1 MSTATD
7 FLKGIPGPPTAEETA
22 ADSSRFAPLIQ
33 MVSRFASVQDWVSLG
48 ILIYMMAN
56 VGWSVQLAGWGDLPS
71 VIPTLLFGTV
81 AAFTVSRLNFSWY
94 LNAVYALGLGFFVVM
109 WQGTIEAAGTEPIAR
124 SIDGFIRFSSWIT
137 TAQSG
142 GISTDTVPFALL
154 FMTASWIVGYG
165 VTALTFRFRSPWLPT
180 VLMSLV
186 ILTNLSYR
194 HGEHE
199 HTFFLFL
206 VGGIA
211 LFAHLTTVRRIERWR
226 AQGITYSRN
235 LAWVTVQDGLLFALP
250 IVLISALLPIWEP
263 RSEQV
268 HDAWDVFRAPFYAL
282 EEPAN
287 RLLAGVDGPGGK
299 ALFSTPSQTIAFG
312 GSLELTDEPL
322 MWVRSKYVVPY
333 AGRVYQRYSSE
344 GWLTDASTKVEAPP
358 RSALTLAPNE
368 LERERVSQVYVPLVD
383 TKTVVPAGAV
393 FSVDRESTVQILNPM
408 RWDVP
413 LTGSVAQISG
423 LPADLRDISF
433 AVRFALND
441 LVPVE
446 SFTRVQLN
454 NQNLVEPELV
464 EEVLLAVQA
473 ADTTGEEQIFT
484 RTVVDE
490 EGEEEKFETV
500 VIPLSSDY
508 QSVDWGQINVT
519 VETDSE
525 TGLARRLSIER
536 NSPIEQVGIQL
547 SNEISKDDTF
557 SIQTFVSLATDD
569 QLDHAGTNYPTWVSD
584 RYLQLPRSLP
594 EDVGLLASKII
605 RDAGAVTP
613 FEKAEAVKS
622 FLKQQEYSLE
632 ISGPEFGVDG
642 IYYFLFQTQDEPCVS
657 VDPNCDTSKIKGYSQ
672 YFGSSAAVL
681 LRSVGVPARFVAG
694 WAAGEYVSD
703 AGMFLVR
710 DKDRHGWTQVFFPE
724 YGWIDYEVTPG
735 QSTLDRGRL
744 APTVG
749 GGDPFAAG
757 RIGSAED
764 DPDFLLDIAGLERL
778 AREYR
783 EANGEFLVTDDAPV
797 SNGIVI
803 PLGAFAWTGGVVAA
817 IGIVMFAWWLSLRGM
832 DGPTKAY
839 ARMGRLSSL
848 LGMKRRPTQTALEFA
863 TELGE
868 KTIAAKEHATF
879 IAIEFQRQVY
889 AGPSRRTDEDQDRD
903 KKLNG
908 AWRKVARALIAH
920 RIRQLGGMGPE
931 LDEER
936 SV

>member
-848 LGMKRRPTQTALEFA
+848 LGMKRQPTQTALEFA